1 MIRACLPL
9 CLTDP
14 PVSRTTI
21 ISKIL
26 TDSLSVYRKVIES
39 GDYDFGALVV
49 ESGLQCPG
57 CRTADCARY
66 HGRWTRKLVRDLATG
81 EVFTKLPIL
90 RARFCSGTT
99 RSLFPAEL
107 WHGRATV
114 TSVLQ
119 TVVHAVDGGLEH
131 ALRWAMAAGPG
142 DEMVSERTARRW
154 LKRAGDRVRVAEMS
168 LGLAPP
174 PAWPPAGKLQDFLSH
189 LRGDHL
195 LRLRRQWG
203 HALLDLPTAPRPART
218 AVRPKPGRPDPV
230 LPHEAPS
237 RYLRRGTRC
246 FPRRRGRPPDD

>member
-1 MIRACLPL
+1 MRFAE
-9 CLTDP
+9 P

-26 TDSLSVYRKVIES
+26 TGSLSVYRKSIES
-39 GDYDFGALVV
+39 GGYDFRALVV

-81 EVFTKLPIL
+81 DSFTRLPIL
-90 RARFCSGTT
+90 RARFCNGTT

-107 WHGRATV
+107 WRGRATV

-119 TVVHAVDGGLEH
+119 TVAHAVADGLEH
-131 ALRWAMAAGPG
+131 ALGWAMAAGPG
-142 DEMVSERTARRW
+142 DELVSERTARRW
-154 LKRAGDRVRVAEMS
+154 LKRARGRVPVAERT

-174 PAWPPAGKLQDFLSH
+174 PVWPAAGKLQDCQPH
-189 LRGDHL
+189 LCGDHL

-218 AVRPKPGRPDPV
+218 AVRPMPGHPDPS
-230 LPHEAPS
+230 LPHDPPS

-246 FPRRRGRPPDD
+246 FPRRRGQPPDD